1 VIRFVPALSIV
12 AALGCTSA
20 TQGTIQIIT
29 DEEAGTF
36 TESPAPTRLQIIA
49 VESADASTVLA
60 TASLPATTIDLGQ
73 LSANAAPVSI
83 NVSGL
88 DRDGTRRVF
97 GASLPVQYGALA
109 NLTLPIFVQR
119 TGELARLPGPLSD
132 SRAAPTLAV
141 IQGEYLLV
149 AGGSDA
155 SRAKTTQ
162 LFDFG
167 AFGAL
172 GTPPPLPRVPK
183 SIALYGTVAWLIDE
197 TGASYF
203 DFSNSDSVL
212 DVPVPPMGAFADVAG
227 GATVIDSNGAQYI
240 VGGTRASGSPSAKV
254 LKIDPNDTSNT
265 KYPYGNPSWLTLA
278 TPRLGAA
285 AAWVDGFGLVVAG
298 GNAASATDAPGIE
311 VVRTE
316 SSTGSPLPFPA
327 DPTTGAGAAALDAHD
342 LLLAGGATPSLD
354 DPGIRAID
362 LDCTPSSSSS
372 CSKTWATLPFALAS
386 AQAFAWTASEAL
398 VVGNQVGSKGTTYA
412 FRLTPKSATEVP
424 TRTAHSNARAVWS
437 PVGTVVLFGG
447 ANVIESF
454 TP

>member
-1 VIRFVPALSIV
+1 MV

-36 TESPAPTRLQIIA
+36 TESPVPTELQIVA
-49 VESADASTVLA
+49 VQSADASAVLA
-60 TASLPATTIDLGQ
+60 TASLPATTIDLGE
-73 LSANAAPVSI
+73 LSTNAAPVSI

-88 DRDGTRRVF
+88 DKSGTRRVF
-97 GASLPVQYGALA
+97 GASLPLQYGALA
-109 NLTLPIFVQR
+109 NLTIPIFVQR
-119 TGELARLPGPLSD
+119 TGALARLPGPLSD

-141 IQGEYLLV
+141 VQGEYLLI
-149 AGGSDA
+149 AGGSG
-155 SRAKTTQ
+155 SSLAKTTQ

-172 GTPPPLPRVPK
+172 GTPPSLPRAPK
-183 SIALYGTVAWLIDE
+183 SIALDGTIAWLIDE
-197 TGASYF
+197 AGGTYF
-203 DFSNSDSVL
+203 DFSDSAYV
-212 DVPVPPMGAFADVAG
+212 DIPVPPMGTFADVAG

-254 LKIDPNDTSNT
+254 LKIDPNDTSNSS
-265 KYPYGNPSWLTLA
+265 YPYGNPSWLTLA

-298 GNAASATDAPGIE
+298 GNVGSATDPPGIE
-311 VVRTE
+311 VVRVA

-342 LLLAGGATPSLD
+342 ILLAGGATPSLD
-354 DPGIRAID
+354 DPGVRAID
-362 LDCTPSSSSS
+362 LDCTPSSSTS
-372 CSKTWATLPFALAS
+372 CSKTWAALPFALAS
-386 AQAFAWTASEAL
+386 AQAFAWTASEAF
-398 VVGNQVGSKGTTYA
+398 VVGNQVGKSATTHA
-412 FRLTPKSATEVP
+412 FRLTSKSATEVKTKVP
-424 TRTAHSNARAVWS
+424 HSNARAVWS
-437 PVGTVVLFGG
+437 PVGSVVLFGG